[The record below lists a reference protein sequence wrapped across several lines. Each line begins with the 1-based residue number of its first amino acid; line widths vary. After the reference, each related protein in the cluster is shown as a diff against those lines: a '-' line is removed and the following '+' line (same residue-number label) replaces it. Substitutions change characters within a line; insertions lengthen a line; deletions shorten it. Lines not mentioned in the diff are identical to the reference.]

1 MANTG
6 EIQDLTVSW
15 EGYAGSSVEA
25 FIKKEFTSVLSGDIG
40 TPVENYTSS
49 GSIMPISK
57 VYTLD
62 GLCVTPIVENVSG
75 ALGESTTIYFPHFY
89 KESSFEETEKLEF
102 YKFQY
107 SGGRWDEIGYHYV
120 DTEDNL
126 PSWIM
131 GQIISKL
138 PTATTSANGLMSSAD
153 KTALGNKVDKV
164 EGKGL
169 STNDFVVIE
178 LSDYTSSDDAL
189 PTDDNLIYTYR
200 GKVVEKRMCKLDGDN
215 EAILFIT
222 NRDLSDYEMDD
233 LVVLAYIRS
242 GGSDYNY
249 TFDGLYYTNN
259 SECPRWVKSACG
271 ITYATSEN
279 AGLMSPTM
287 YDDLIESQKKQTVKN
302 IDNSSSSTTSAT
314 VNVGYDYLCTNAVN
328 TFQFDLS
335 GSDGYIGLLF
345 TTGTT
350 PNITFNA
357 SSNIYAQD
365 GLSFEA
371 NSIYEVSIKHIGGYY
386 YVTAVKMVQL
396 N

>member
-25 FIKKEFTSVLSGDIG
+25 FIKKEFTSVFSGDIG
-40 TPVENYTSS
+40 TPVKNYITT
-49 GSIMPISK
+49 GSIMPVSK

-75 ALGESTTIYFPHFY
+75 ALGETTNIYFPHFY
-89 KESSFEETEKLEF
+89 QESSFKETEKLEF

-107 SGGRWDEIGYHYV
+107 NDGRWGEFGYHYIG
-120 DTEDNL
+120 TEDNL
-126 PSWIM
+126 PSWII

-138 PTATTSANGLMSSAD
+138 PTATTSANGLMSSSD
-153 KTALGNKVDKV
+153 KTTLNNKVDKV

-169 STNDFVVIE
+169 STNDFIVIE
-178 LSDYTSSDDAL
+178 LSDYSTEGDKL
-189 PTDDNLIYTYR
+189 PTDNNLIYVYHGT
-200 GKVVEKRMCKLDGDN
+200 VVEKRMCQIDADNDAIIFIIDRNVTDN
-215 EAILFIT
+215 ELDNLT
-222 NRDLSDYEMDD
+222 
-233 LVVLAYIRS
+233 VLGYIKS
-242 GGSDYNY
+242 GGSDYGYEYVNTY
-249 TFDGLYYTNN
+249 HTNQLD
-259 SECPRWVKSACG
+259 CPTWVKAACG
-271 ITYATSEN
+271 IVYVSGDN
-279 AGLMSPTM
+279 AGLATP
-287 YDDLIESQKKQTVKN
+287 DLLDEIANCQKKQTIQN
-302 IDNSSSSTTSAT
+302 INNSSSSTTSAT
-314 VNVGYDYLCTNAVN
+314 VSVGYDYLCTNTVN
-328 TFQFDLS
+328 TFQFNLS
-335 GSDGYIGLLF
+335 GSDGYIGLVF

-371 NSIYEVSIKHIGGYY
+371 NSRYEVSVKHIGGYY